1 MKYWMA
7 LNVFE
12 LGSIIFIVY
21 KNFIKKVSKLVVDHI
36 GVSWL
41 AFNNFFVYTFG
52 IISVEGCLS

>member
-1 MKYWMA
+1 MA

-52 IISVEGCLS
+52 IISVERCLS